1 MQLLL
6 KRSQSEGALEN
17 PTSPTAAGSVRV
29 TDEDHSVPGFRAH
42 STSGFALGEQEIL

>member
-6 KRSQSEGALEN
+6 SAARARARSR
-17 PTSPTAAGSVRV
+17 SPASSTAAGSVRV
-29 TDEDHSVPGFRAH
+29 TDEDHLVPGFRAH